1 MKRLGIVGQSLHTL
15 RYLKQ
20 QHQQTRT
27 ATMDVGLQTA
37 VFDDIERLVRSSLS
51 PETQLKEEQHQQQQQ
66 HSVNSSA
73 IMEGL

>member
-1 MKRLGIVGQSLHTL
+1 
-15 RYLKQ
+15 
-20 QHQQTRT
+20 
-27 ATMDVGLQTA
+27 MDVGLQTA

>member
-1 MKRLGIVGQSLHTL
+1 
-15 RYLKQ
+15 
-20 QHQQTRT
+20 
-27 ATMDVGLQTA
+27 MDVGLQTA

-51 PETQLKEEQHQQQQQ
+51 PETQLKEEQHQQQ